1 MLAAGLAPA
10 IPSIHAPEA
19 AYAEGA
25 ANSTVTITH
34 QPVGGTFA
42 KGAPLRLYVQAFS
55 PDNHLLTYQ
64 WYRSDALAGEGT
76 PIDGQTSSTLNVTT
90 PSVSGTAY
98 YYAEIT
104 DASSGLKV
112 RSNAAAVSVQ
122 DWTVYDEDQTTAEN
136 PAPTSTAGSRPFW
149 LELQNGGFECTVGA
163 TVHGSIYFENLP
175 GWHTTITSMDSNYQG
190 KRIIEAANA
199 SETYKVPNLAG
210 SSLVAELAS
219 TDVSCLFQEVAT
231 QPGKIYSWKLD
242 HHGRAGGAAGNDVMA
257 VVIGPALTQEE
268 TESLATSG
276 VIKGGSDSVT
286 YPYGTNASRTEE
298 KSLFNA
304 IVNALKAQEGGT
316 LPSSGEYV
324 VPYVLPSGAT
334 RNYYVSMTSDPRV
347 ANASW
352 GHYAGTYT
360 VPEGQGSTV
369 FAFANISSGS
379 NGYGNLLDN
388 VEFKA
393 GGGVDVSTDVGY
405 EGDGRL
411 QVNDVQRGYDYGILE
426 VRGSTAFAAQGV
438 QAALGAASLTADENG
453 WYAPGDTGTLTFSN
467 LTPGKTYRVVAVPTN
482 AINEDLGS
490 NLAPGL
496 VLDESYYR
504 QVTIKPVADSS
515 DGAGGNIQ
523 ATAEATPDGNAR
535 VIVRP
540 VREDVEYALLDTTS
554 SGTEPDANAVVKGWT
569 KVGADDEQLSFDGLR
584 REHLYAIVARP
595 KDYDEIDY
603 ADQVAAGSYVIVKTP
618 SKDFVDVDE
627 GSVTRSEDGMSLT
640 VTNKSNRQQR
650 YLVYDADT
658 GEKYDGAWHQIQGGS
673 TDNTSWTAL
682 DPTKNYQIVAA
693 EPPTDVSTGSAPSP
707 GLRSYGVA
715 PAPEVDYVS
724 ETVGKDGVVPA
735 SIEYRVQDKADPGR
749 WHFGSADSWV
759 AGTGGAALSFAGVLD
774 SAANG
779 ATLTYRL
786 KSDYDGPSIAVV
798 SAFEVPARPAAPV
811 AGGGFAVDYAAETLS
826 AGTSGAALQ
835 TRASGSSAWSAAG
848 TAAVP
853 FTSLGWGG
861 AERAVEVRLAASQE
875 GRTFA
880 SKAAGVTLAAR
891 PDVPTGLLLVEND
904 SGSFVIKGLNTALEY
919 AVKAGADGSFG
930 PWTKAVSDGELD
942 LGSPV
947 DAVRVRVSAT
957 ESAPVSLP
965 ATVTPSAYAV
975 SLAAAATDLTYG
987 YSAADAASAIALTVA
1002 NDSDVADGA
1011 NSAIVTDTVSLADD
1025 VPFTISHEG
1034 TTGQKSV
1041 ELAHDI
1047 GKGSSHTDIYLVP
1060 NAGLAAGSY
1069 QVEAT
1074 LVYHAKAVEGVS
1086 YTARVT
1092 ASLTVSKAAQDVP
1105 TDLAATQQTAD
1116 SLTLTADAPAS
1127 GTTSGIVEFSC
1138 TAGSTWGAS
1147 ASVQGGAAAATLDR
1161 LNAGAVYSCTAR
1173 MAGDDNHEP
1182 SPACPASP
1190 IATAHAAP
1198 AAADVAVDHHAETLS
1213 FGSAFEACTNDS
1225 DPAGSAYR
1233 SGDSLRSVLDAGG
1246 GTVSVRKKQ
1255 TVDASGVPIPA
1266 SAWYGVG
1273 VSRPSISL
1281 GTSSTNATSS
1291 RVADGTLSVTGAAQF
1306 QYRVKGAPDWTPVPG
1321 SKMEGLPAAVYEVR
1335 TPATSTAF
1343 ASTPVERTIEANNF
1357 WVTFDLGYAA
1367 GTAPAEQLV
1376 ARGNVASEPADP
1388 VREGYQFVDW
1398 YADGSIWDFGVAPT
1412 ADTTLTAA
1420 WTANSYTVKFDAN
1433 GGAGEPMADQPFVY
1447 DAAQA
1452 LSACSYTREG
1462 YLFKGWSLV
1471 QGGAAEDPGA
1481 EPTVAY
1487 TDGQTVSNLASDAN
1501 GTVTLFAVWARPAI
1515 SAAVPINATV
1525 VVDASGDFVCPSPL
1539 DPANPDAGG
1548 YAISSTTP
1556 AALKVESVSFKLAEG
1571 ATDVFTKAAKT
1582 KAVVNGL
1589 ELAAN
1594 DTDKTTAPF
1603 ATSFTLAAARDGKT
1617 TYRPLELSLTY
1628 PGGTMTYAKEARP
1641 FATLT
1646 YKLAFD
1652 DGAAASG
1659 EGA

>member
-10 IPSIHAPEA
+10 VSSLSGPEA

-42 KGAPLRLYVQAFS
+42 KGNPVRLYVQASASSGDFLS
-55 PDNHLLTYQ
+55 YQ
-64 WYRSDALAGEGT
+64 WYRSSVEITKPSGGMLLDA
-76 PIDGQTSSTLNVTT
+76 TSSICDDT
-90 PSVSGTAY
+90 PETAGTYY
-98 YYAEIT
+98 YYAVVSDKT
-104 DASSGLKV
+104 AGTSASSNVVKV
-112 RSNAAAVSVQ
+112 VVDGAVLYNEMKDGDFSKTYTSPYPDQEEAFPWKTTQYYAPLADSVYRVR
-122 DWTVYDEDQTTAEN
+122 TLEVG
-136 PAPTSTAGSRPFW
+136 PSTSTYHIYPDTGRCA
-149 LELQNGGFECTVGA
+149 ELSAWE
-163 TVHGSIYFENLP
+163 E
-175 GWHTTITSMDSNYQG
+175 
-190 KRIIEAANA
+190 
-199 SETYKVPNLAG
+199 
-210 SSLVAELAS
+210 SSLY
-219 TDVSCLFQEVAT
+219 QEVAT
-231 QPGKIYSWKLD
+231 VPGKLFAWSLK
-242 HHGRAGGAAGNDVMA
+242 HGARASNKSGKDIMA
-257 VVIGPALTQEE
+257 VVIGPALTDN
-268 TESLATSG
+268 ESKEIGQNRGGYLSQYHAATN
-276 VIKGGSDSVT
+276 KT
-286 YPYGTNASRTEE
+286 YEYPYGINKSGYFNKIVDKVAEE
-298 KSLFNA
+298 QN
-304 IVNALKAQEGGT
+304 
-316 LPSSGEYV
+316 GE
-324 VPYVLPSGAT
+324 GAT
-334 RNYYVSMTSDPRV
+334 SQSLEPGKQYVTTYMDRPYYVYIASDST
-347 ANASW
+347 NGTKSDW
-352 GHYAGTYT
+352 GTHSGVYT
-360 VPEGQGSTV
+360 VPEGQGRTV
-369 FAFANISSGS
+369 FAFVNISTSTGDS
-379 NGYGNLLDN
+379 
-388 VEFKA
+388 KA
-393 GGGVDVSTDVGY
+393 GNCLDDIAFAAGRGVTIS
-405 EGDGRL
+405 
-411 QVNDVQRGYDYGILE
+411 NDVDYSGGGQITTTVEQTGFSYGILE

-438 QAALGAASLTADENG
+438 QVTLGNTSLTADENG

-467 LTPGKTYRVVAVPTN
+467 LTPGKTYRVVAVPAN

-490 NLAPGL
+490 NLTPGL

-569 KVGADDEQLSFDGLR
+569 KVGADDEQLSFDRLR

-595 KDYDEIDY
+595 KGYDEIDY

-618 SKDFVDVDE
+618 SMDFRDVDE
-627 GSVTRSEDGMSLT
+627 NSVVRSSDGKSLA
-640 VTNKSNRQQR
+640 VTNASVQIQR

-658 GEKYDGAWHQIQGGS
+658 GEKYDGVWHQIQGGS
-673 TDNTSWTAL
+673 TDSTSWTAL
-682 DPTKNYQIVAA
+682 DPAKNYQIVAA

-759 AGTGGAALSFAGVLD
+759 AGTGGAALSLAGVLD

-798 SAFEVPARPAAPV
+798 SDFEVPARPAAPV
-811 AGGGFAVDYAAETLS
+811 AGGGFVVDYAAETLS

-891 PDVPTGLLLVEND
+891 PDVPAGLLLVEND

-965 ATVTPSAYAV
+965 ATVTPSAYAM

-987 YSAADAASAIALTVA
+987 YGVADAASAIALTVA
-1002 NDSDVADGA
+1002 NGSDVVDGA

-1041 ELAHDI
+1041 ELAHKID
-1047 GKGSSHTDIYLVP
+1047 KGSSHTDIYLVP

-1092 ASLTVSKAAQDVP
+1092 TSLTVSKAAQDVP

-1127 GTTSGIVEFSC
+1127 GTTSGVVEFSC

-1173 MAGDDNHEP
+1173 MVGDDNHEP
-1182 SPACPASP
+1182 SPACPVSP

-1233 SGDSLRSVLDAGG
+1233 SGDSVRSLLDVGG
-1246 GTVSVRKKQ
+1246 GTVSVRRKQ

-1266 SAWYGVG
+1266 SAWYGMG

-1306 QYRVKGAPDWTPVPG
+1306 QYRVKGASDWTPVPG

-1343 ASTPVERTIEANNF
+1343 ASTPVERKIEADNF

-1376 ARGNVASEPADP
+1376 ARDNVASKPADP
-1388 VREGYQFVDW
+1388 VREGYLFVDW
-1398 YADGSIWDFGVAPT
+1398 YADGSVWDFGVAPT

-1420 WTANSYTVKFDAN
+1420 WTAHTYTAKFDAN
-1433 GGAGEPMADQPFVY
+1433 GGAGDPMADQSFAY
-1447 DAAQA
+1447 DTSQA
-1452 LSACSYTREG
+1452 LSTCSYTREG
-1462 YLFKGWSLV
+1462 YLFKGWSLT
-1471 QGGAAEDPGA
+1471 QEGAAEDPGA

-1487 TDGQTVSNLASDAN
+1487 ADGATVSNLTSEDS
-1501 GTVTLFAVWARPAI
+1501 GTVTLYAVWARPAI
-1515 SAAVPINATV
+1515 SATVPINATV
-1525 VVDASGDFVCPSPL
+1525 VVDANGDFTCPSPL
-1539 DPANPDAGG
+1539 DPENPGAGG
-1548 YAISSTTP
+1548 YGISSTTP
-1556 AALKVESVSFKLAEG
+1556 AALKVESVSFELAEG
-1571 ATDVFTKAAKT
+1571 AGDIFTKAADT
-1582 KAVVNGL
+1582 KAVVNDL

-1594 DTDKTTAPF
+1594 DTDKTTAP
-1603 ATSFTLAAARDGKT
+1603 LAARFRLAASKDGEA
-1617 TYRPLELSLTY
+1617 TYLPLELSLTY
-1628 PGGTMTYAKEARP
+1628 PGGTMTYANEARP